1 MRQDVF
7 DNVVA
12 VKKNLGDNLGG
23 EAKRYV
29 DKFIKSGKRNGR
41 LMKVNS

>member
-7 DNVVA
+7 DNIVA
-12 VKKNLGDNLGG
+12 VKNNLGDTLGG
-23 EAKRYV
+23 EARRYV

-41 LMKVNS
+41 LMKVYS

>member
-12 VKKNLGDNLGG
+12 VKTNLGDALGG
-23 EAKRYV
+23 KAKRYV
-29 DKFIKSGKRNGR
+29 DKFIKSGKRNGK
-41 LMKVNS
+41 LIKMYS